1 MVFESFYLSCLA
13 HASYLIG
20 DGGEAA
26 VVDPQRDVEQY
37 LAAASAHGLTI
48 KWVLE
53 THLHADFVSG
63 HVELAARTGATIVLG
78 HRAGAEF
85 PHRPVKDG
93 DTLRLGAVRID
104 VLETPGHTPE
114 GVCYLVTDEAKA
126 DTAPRLL
133 TGDTLFIGDVG
144 RPDLVTSKG
153 FTGDEM
159 AGMLYDSLRTKI
171 LVLPDAVEV
180 YPAHGAGSACGRNIS
195 RERSSTIGE
204 QRRFNLALRPMDKE
218 AFVRLVT
225 ADLAAPPAYFG
236 HDAETNRRGAVALAD
251 LPAPP
256 ALTPNAVERAVAAGA
271 LVLDVREANA
281 FLGGSV
287 PGAVHIGLGG
297 QFAPWAGALL
307 PIDAPLVLLTE
318 SVDDVAE
325 ARMRLA
331 RVGLENVVGYLDGG
345 VAAWEAA
352 GRPVRAFTQMTV
364 DELAAAAPGALHLVD
379 VRRPTEFATTRIPA
393 ANRLSLDGLRA
404 LAGPGPVAD
413 PLRDVSAPLAVT
425 CQGGYRS
432 AIAAS
437 LLARHHEGPI
447 VNVIGGTAA
456 WIAAGLPTLHT
467 DVPAA
472 AGGA

>member
-13 HASYLIG
+13 HASYLVG

-26 VVDPQRDVEQY
+26 VIDPQRDVEQY
-37 LAAASAHGLTI
+37 LAAAHAHGLTI

-63 HVELAARTGATIVLG
+63 HVELASRTGATIVLC
-78 HRAGAEF
+78 HRAGASF
-85 PHRPVKDG
+85 PHRAVRDG

-114 GVCYLVTDEAKA
+114 GVCYLVTDEAHPEA
-126 DTAPRLL
+126 APRLL

-171 LVLPDAVEV
+171 LPLPDAVEV

-204 QRRFNLALRPMDKE
+204 QRRFNLALRPMDKD

-225 ADLAAPPAYFG
+225 ADLAPPPAYFG
-236 HDAETNRRGAVALAD
+236 HDAETNRRGAPALAD

-256 ALTPNAVERAVAAGA
+256 ALAAGDVERAVTNGA

-281 FLGGSV
+281 FLAGSV
-287 PGAVHIGLGG
+287 PGAVHIGLAG

-307 PIDAPLVLLTE
+307 PVDAPLVLLTE
-318 SVDDVAE
+318 SADEVGE

-331 RVGLENVVGYLDGG
+331 RVGLENVIGYLDGG

-352 GRPVRAFTQMTV
+352 GHPVRAFTQMTV
-364 DELAAAAPGALHLVD
+364 DDLAAAAPGALHLVD
-379 VRRPTEFATTRIPA
+379 VRRPTEFLTARIPA
-393 ANRLSLDGLRA
+393 AIRLSLDDMRA
-404 LAGPGPVAD
+404 LAVPGVAAD
-413 PLRDVSAPLAVT
+413 PLPDVAAPLAVT

-437 LLARHHEGPI
+437 LLARHHRGPI

-467 DVPAA
+467 EAPSAA
-472 AGGA
+472 TGA